1 LTPWI
6 LMMIIEKSLV
16 FVLVT
21 SNPNR
26 IESNR
31 SIISGGISPLGS
43 SSSKCF
49 WVFSFGLRIGQ

>member
-26 IESNR
+26 IESIHHFWGNF
-31 SIISGGISPLGS
+31 PLG
-43 SSSKCF
+43 
-49 WVFSFGLRIGQ
+49 IEQ